1 MFLKRILRSVPV
13 IRDASL
19 RSNDFSRNKQ
29 ILSAKARTQCQYST
43 QITPKEE
50 PSEVKPTEHEHNA
63 KLSAEITKQLMQF
76 FDEKDNWG
84 AQRVRVG
91 RAWKKEELR
100 IKSSTDLHK
109 LWYVLLKEK
118 NMLFTMEHECKAEMR
133 VLPNPDR
140 IDKVLESMY
149 NLEEVVRERNKAYHL
164 LETGE
169 TGERPFKI
177 VFNKL
182 GLRSFYKLWEH
193 IVPKELHEKW
203 KNHIFSYSHN
213 ETKNF
218 LKLYREKLWVKK
230 RRSKLQERRYIFQ
243 LFKRFPNVD
252 KEYLKELYPDQDIE
266 KLRQSKLTASHLQ
279 QKAN

>member
-1 MFLKRILRSVPV
+1 MFLKNIFRSVSV
-13 IRDASL
+13 VKDISL
-19 RSNDFSRNKQ
+19 KTDFLRNTPA
-29 ILSAKARTQCQYST
+29 LSAIARVPCQYST
-43 QITPKEE
+43 QITPKEQ
-50 PSEVKPTEHEHNA
+50 SEVKPAEPDYDA
-63 KLSAEITKQLMQF
+63 KLSADITKQLMQF

-84 AQRVRVG
+84 AQRVYVG

-100 IKSSTDLHK
+100 LKSSTDLHK

-118 NMLFTMEHECKAEMR
+118 NMLFTMEHECKSQMR
-133 VLPNPDR
+133 IFPNPER
-140 IDKVLESMY
+140 IDKVLESMD
-149 NLEEVVRERNKAYHL
+149 NLEEVVRERNKAFHL

-169 TGERPFKI
+169 TGERPFQM

-182 GLRSFYKLWEH
+182 GLRNFYRMFEH
-193 IVPKELHEKW
+193 IVPKELNEKY
-203 KNHIFSYSHN
+203 KDHIFFYSYN

-218 LKLYREKLWVKK
+218 VKLFREKLWVKK
-230 RRSKLQERRYIFQ
+230 RRSKLQERRYILQ

-252 KEYLKELYPDQDIE
+252 KSYLKELYPDQDIE